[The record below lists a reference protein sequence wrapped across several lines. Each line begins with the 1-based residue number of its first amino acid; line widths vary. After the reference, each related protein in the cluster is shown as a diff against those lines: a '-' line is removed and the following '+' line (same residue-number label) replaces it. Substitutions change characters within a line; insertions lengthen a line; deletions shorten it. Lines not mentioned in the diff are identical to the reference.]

1 MIRVFVVYEQEPN
14 PDRYQQ
20 HVDLCR
26 KVAGAVFRHG
36 RITRTLL
43 GEPLAYYAEFEFVD
57 EDAFRSASR
66 SEEFAATAADA
77 RDMGVPH
84 RIYVT
89 EIE

>member
-14 PDRYQQ
+14 PDRYKQ
-20 HVDLCR
+20 HVEVCR

-36 RITRTLL
+36 PVTRTLQ
-43 GEPLAYYAEFEFVD
+43 GEPLAYYAEFEFAD
-57 EDAFRSASR
+57 GDAFRSASR

-77 RDMGVPH
+77 QEMGVPH